1 MDIRSMI
8 RHYPSCNPHHPLPVD
23 AVSGENGPHNKANNT
38 KSNCIILIYKGKEN
52 CLSHLFVKFDFLT
65 VNLVPSE

>member
-23 AVSGENGPHNKANNT
+23 AVSGKNDPHNKVNNT
-38 KSNCIILIYKGKEN
+38 TLLYYTD
-52 CLSHLFVKFDFLT
+52 L
-65 VNLVPSE
+65 